1 MAPGGSPPSRAVARG
16 RSRLEW
22 FGLEVGIGIVLLAVA
37 VGLVVEVG
45 MVAPRVELVEAPP
58 QPQDGVVDGLGALDQ
73 RLELEG
79 RVPLD
84 VGDAGDRI
92 VLKQELEELD
102 TVLAGDA
109 SRLERAR
116 HVD

>member
-22 FGLEVGIGIVLLAVA
+22 FGLEVGILVLAVA

-79 RVPLD
+79 RAPLD